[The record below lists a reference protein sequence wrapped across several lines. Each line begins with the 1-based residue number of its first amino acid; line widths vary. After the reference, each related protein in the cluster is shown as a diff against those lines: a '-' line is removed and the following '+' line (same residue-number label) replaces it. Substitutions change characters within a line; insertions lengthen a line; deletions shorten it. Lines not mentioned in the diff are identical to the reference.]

1 MIRIFSENAN
11 DATAISEIFYYLG
24 ILSQPSDYN
33 TEYPLS
39 GDCRAV
45 LMLPPYLIGH
55 VSDLLSNI
63 PNGTPVFAID
73 RRVSEAAAQIF
84 GDGGVVMLPETCP
97 PPMLPHLIA
106 AAQRESGAS
115 RVIGDYS
122 ALGVRASNEW
132 SYAISGK
139 YKIPLTRTELM
150 IVRYLCAVYPER
162 KGSLE
167 ILKNAFREGRSTEP
181 SNIRTHI
188 SMINK
193 KSERISGDPLIS
205 SVPREGYC
213 IFA

>member
-1 MIRIFSENAN
+1 MIRIFSENIN
-11 DATAISEIFYYLG
+11 DAAAISEIFYYLG

-45 LMLPPYLIGH
+45 LMLPPYFIGH
-55 VSDLLSNI
+55 VSALLARI
-63 PNGTPVFAID
+63 PKGTPVFAID
-73 RRVSEAAAQIF
+73 RGIGDSVARVL
-84 GDGGVVMLPETCP
+84 DGEGVIMLPESCP

-122 ALGVRASNEW
+122 ALSVRASNEW

-167 ILKNAFREGRSTEP
+167 ILKNALREGRSTEP

-193 KSERISGDPLIS
+193 KSERISGDPLLS

>member
-1 MIRIFSENAN
+1 MIRIFSENAQ
-11 DATAISEIFYYLG
+11 DAAAISEIFYYLG
-24 ILSQPSDYN
+24 ILAQASDYH
-33 TEYPLS
+33 TEDIHCDYKS
-39 GDCRAV
+39 V
-45 LMLPPYLIGH
+45 LLLPPYSDEH
-55 VSDLLSNI
+55 VSALLHNMR
-63 PNGTPVFAID
+63 NAMPVFAIE
-73 RRVSEAAAQIF
+73 RKLSCSTAEIF
-84 GDGGVVMLPETCP
+84 RNAGVIMLPDSCP
-97 PPMLPHLIA
+97 PPMLPQLIA
-106 AAQRESGAS
+106 SAQRSSGA
-115 RVIGDYS
+115 RYVIGDYYAS
-122 ALGVRASNEW
+122 GVRASNEW

-162 KGSLE
+162 KGSSD
-167 ILKNAFREGRSTEP
+167 IMKNAFREGRSTEL